1 MNTGC
6 GFLCWHSH
14 NVVYRFFFFFF
25 FFFLLPSFLRVSF
38 FRLPG
43 FFNFF
48 LPPGILLIH
57 VYSPHTARIF
67 CRSRSANM
75 FVPLFSRP
83 GWQRASGEG
92 EVLWSESRDLGE
104 CEGAV
109 ETWDA
114 AGERE
119 SA

>member
-1 MNTGC
+1 MLFTASSSS
-6 GFLCWHSH
+6 F
-14 NVVYRFFFFFF
+14 YF
-25 FFFLLPSFLRVSF
+25 LPSCASLFSAFPDFIL
-38 FRLPG
+38 
-43 FFNFF
+43 F

-57 VYSPHTARIF
+57 VYSPHTARMF

-119 SA
+119 SAKCG